1 MEKEIATVT
10 YGRYCLCTTSTINI
24 LKQKASDPN
33 ETIYRSGH
41 PWYVAKRIV
50 ESFQDDNLSVPL
62 IFAAGEP
69 LSLRFWATVSNIDIL
84 ESAVGRWET
93 HCAFGAL
100 KEVNPIWSSLD
111 SIFIAP
117 SNWQLERERT
127 EQLSIRRQSLSS
139 KDLYPYAICET
150 PAFIK

>member
-1 MEKEIATVT
+1 MENEIENVT
-10 YGRYCLCTTSTINI
+10 YGPYCLCTTSTIDI
-24 LKQKASDPN
+24 LEQKALDPN

-41 PWYVAKRIV
+41 PWYVAKGLV
-50 ESFQDDNLSVPL
+50 ESFQDDNVAVPL

-69 LSLRFWATVSNIDIL
+69 LSLRFWAIVRRIGVL
-84 ESAVGRWET
+84 EPAVGRWET
-93 HCAFGAL
+93 RCAFGKL
-100 KEVNPIWSSLD
+100 NEVNPIWSSLD